1 MLILFDLDGTLIT
14 SYMDNPDRDYNSWS
28 VLPHRE
34 EMITALRSEGHV
46 IGIVTNQAG
55 VAFGHVTE
63 KEVLQRIQC
72 VLEALDLPHD
82 TPVQVSFGHPK
93 AKIYRYRKPE
103 AIARRKPSGQMIRD
117 HIANYPEAAAE
128 GVVYVGD
135 RPEDE
140 AAAKDAGVDFIWE
153 KDFFSRDSTANNYSE

>member
-14 SYMDNPDRDYNSWS
+14 SYMDNPDRDYDVWT
-28 VLPHRE
+28 VLPNRKE
-34 EMITALRSEGHV
+34 KIAALRSEGHI
-46 IGIVTNQAG
+46 IGIATNQAG

-63 KEVLQRIQC
+63 EQVMQRIQR
-72 VLEALDLPHD
+72 VFDALHLPHD
-82 TPVQVSFGHPK
+82 TPVQVSYGHPK
-93 AKIYRYRKPE
+93 AKIPRYRKPE
-103 AIARRKPSGQMIRD
+103 VVARRKPSGQMIRD

-140 AAAKDAGVDFIWE
+140 AAAKDAGADFSWE
-153 KDFFSRDSTANNYSE
+153 KDFFKL